1 MINKIKILIAIGGT
15 GGHVFPGLNLAKYL
29 IKKKFIVELVSDN
42 RGLKYLKNIDKIKI
56 STLPFPRFNTKN
68 IFLTFFSSILLFFSV
83 FRSLIFLLFNRPTII
98 FGMGGYA
105 SFPICIAAKVL
116 RIKLIIYENNL
127 ITGKANKFLAP
138 FANKIIVSHEEVEGV
153 LNNYS
158 FKIQKIGNI
167 INQEI
172 LNFKSTHFEN
182 LNYDNLRILVLG
194 GSQAA
199 KVFAEILP
207 NIFRECLSKGVKLKI
222 FQHCLPAQNEELKLF
237 YEKFKID
244 HEIFNFSSNL
254 VEYFS
259 KINLAITRS
268 GSSILAELTNANI
281 PFISV
286 PLPSAA
292 ENHQLK
298 NAIYYKKKGFSF
310 LIEEKDLNV
319 KLAYLLVS
327 VFKDNS
333 KLAEIKKKQSQY
345 SDKYVYNNIENVIKE
360 IMYEKN

>member
-1 MINKIKILIAIGGT
+1 MINKKKILIAIGGT

-182 LNYDNLRILVLG
+182 LNYDN
-194 GSQAA
+194 
-199 KVFAEILP
+199 
-207 NIFRECLSKGVKLKI
+207 
-222 FQHCLPAQNEELKLF
+222 
-237 YEKFKID
+237 
-244 HEIFNFSSNL
+244 
-254 VEYFS
+254 
-259 KINLAITRS
+259 
-268 GSSILAELTNANI
+268 
-281 PFISV
+281 
-286 PLPSAA
+286 
-292 ENHQLK
+292 
-298 NAIYYKKKGFSF
+298 
-310 LIEEKDLNV
+310 
-319 KLAYLLVS
+319 
-327 VFKDNS
+327 
-333 KLAEIKKKQSQY
+333 
-345 SDKYVYNNIENVIKE
+345 
-360 IMYEKN
+360 